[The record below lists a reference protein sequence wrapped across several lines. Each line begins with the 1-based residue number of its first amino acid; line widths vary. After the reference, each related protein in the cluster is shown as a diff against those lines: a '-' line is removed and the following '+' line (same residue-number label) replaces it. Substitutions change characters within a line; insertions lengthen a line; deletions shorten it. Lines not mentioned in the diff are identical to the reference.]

1 MLSVIYPNN
10 RNLRS
15 TCVSTTNREQRNIC
29 RAFQLPDTATFHD
42 YIEYVKTFPL
52 NDDPSMFGMHPNAD
66 ISFAQAETYA
76 CLNTLLALQ
85 PRQVGTAAA
94 SVEEVT
100 NRLAQDM
107 LSTIPRTFD
116 LAAMQQKYFIEILL
130 CLYAANEQESRF
142 ASPSSSFYFLRSPF
156 PYISN
161 VHVQRDACWLYASLP
176 KPSILVFRLFV
187 SCRTNTR

>member
-1 MLSVIYPNN
+1 M
-10 RNLRS
+10 
-15 TCVSTTNREQRNIC
+15 TNREQRNISLHLSFY

-52 NDDPSMFGMHPNAD
+52 NDHPSMFGMHPNAD

-116 LAAMQQKYFIEILL
+116 LAVMQQKYFVEILHG
-130 CLYAANEQESRF
+130 Y
-142 ASPSSSFYFLRSPF
+142 SFTCIDR
-156 PYISN
+156 
-161 VHVQRDACWLYASLP
+161 
-176 KPSILVFRLFV
+176 
-187 SCRTNTR
+187 

>member
-1 MLSVIYPNN
+1 
-10 RNLRS
+10 
-15 TCVSTTNREQRNIC
+15 
-29 RAFQLPDTATFHD
+29 
-42 YIEYVKTFPL
+42 
-52 NDDPSMFGMHPNAD
+52 MFGMHPNAD

-116 LAAMQQKYFIEILL
+116 LTVMQQKYFIEIFTRILFYMHRWIERL
-130 CLYAANEQESRF
+130 C
-142 ASPSSSFYFLRSPF
+142 FYVYTAKDRTNRGHFFLTAHFLRSRLLF
-156 PYISN
+156 SLTSLKTRITEIPYISN
-161 VHVQRDACWLYASLP
+161 VHV
-176 KPSILVFRLFV
+176 
-187 SCRTNTR
+187 